1 MACGF
6 LAVPLQQP
14 ILKIP
19 RKQIVTTNASG
30 PEVLHVQE
38 APDISPGNG
47 EVRIAVKAAGLN
59 FADIMARMG
68 LYQDAPKFPCTVGY
82 EVAGVID
89 AVSPSVDASWLG
101 KEVIAL
107 THFKGQASQVVVPL
121 HQIFEKPTEL
131 SFEQAAA
138 IPVNYLTAY
147 QLLVAMGGLQPYETV
162 LIHNVGGGVV
172 LAALEIARHIGA
184 ETFGTASPN
193 KHGFLKERGLQHA
206 IDYRN
211 QDWKAGLMKLTNSRG
226 VDLITDPIGGSNLRK
241 SNQSLSN
248 TGRLGMFGISTVA
261 KPGINGKI
269 QLLKMVA
276 HPPVF
281 HPFGLM
287 NNNKGVFGVNMG
299 RLWHEHTKIKHWM
312 EAILKGHREGWINP
326 YVDKVFSFDQV
337 GEAHNYIEA
346 RKNIGKVIL
355 TP

>member
-1 MACGF
+1 M
-6 LAVPLQQP
+6 
-14 ILKIP
+14 
-19 RKQIVTTNASG
+19 KQIVITRPGG
-30 PEVLHVQE
+30 PEVLNVQE
-38 APDISPGNG
+38 APDLTPAPG

-59 FADIMARMG
+59 FADIMARLG

-89 AVSPSVDASWLG
+89 ALSPTVDPSWLG

-107 THFKGQASQVVVPL
+107 TRFKGQADQVVVPL
-121 HQIFEKPTEL
+121 QQIFEKPATL

-147 QLLVAMGGLQPYETV
+147 QLLVAMGGLQAYETV
-162 LIHNVGGGVV
+162 LIHNVGGGVG
-172 LAALEIARHIGA
+172 LAALEIANHIGA
-184 ETFGTASPN
+184 ETYGTASRG
-193 KHGFLKERGLQHA
+193 KHNFLKERGLKHA

-211 QDWKAGLMKLTNSRG
+211 QDWKAELLQLTQQRG
-226 VDLITDPIGGSNLRK
+226 VDLITDPIGGSNLR
-241 SNQSLSN
+241 QSYHALSN

-261 KPGINGKI
+261 QPGVNGKL

-276 HPPVF
+276 QTPIF

-287 NNNKGVFGVNMG
+287 NQNKGVFGVNMG
-299 RLWHEHTKIKHWM
+299 RLWHEHKKISIWM
-312 EAILKGHREGWINP
+312 SAILNGHREGWINP
-326 YVDKVFSFDQV
+326 HVDKVFSFAQA
-337 GEAHNYIEA
+337 GEAHSYIEA

>member
-1 MACGF
+1 M
-6 LAVPLQQP
+6 
-14 ILKIP
+14 
-19 RKQIVTTNASG
+19 KQIVITRPGG
-30 PEVLHVQE
+30 PEVLSVQE
-38 APDISPGNG
+38 APDLMPAAG

-59 FADIMARMG
+59 FADIMARLG

-89 AVSPSVDASWLG
+89 AVSPSVDSAWLG

-107 THFKGQASQVVVPL
+107 TRFKGQAEQVVVPL
-121 HQIFEKPTEL
+121 HQIFEKPSTL

-147 QLLVAMGGLQPYETV
+147 QLLVAMGGLQAYESV
-162 LIHNVGGGVV
+162 LIHNAGGGVG
-172 LAALEIARHIGA
+172 LAALEIANHIGA
-184 ETFGTASPN
+184 ETFGTASRG
-193 KHGFLKERGLQHA
+193 KHSFLKERGLKHA

-211 QDWKAGLMKLTNSRG
+211 QDWKAELLKLTDHRG
-226 VDLITDPIGGSNLRK
+226 VDLITDPIGGSNLR
-241 SNQSLSN
+241 QSYQALSN

-261 KPGINGKI
+261 QPGVNGKL

-276 HPPVF
+276 QTPIF

-287 NNNKGVFGVNMG
+287 NQNKGVFGVNMG
-299 RLWHEHTKIKHWM
+299 RLWHEHKKINHWM
-312 EAILKGHREGWINP
+312 SAILDGHREGWINP
-326 YVDKVFSFDQV
+326 HVDKVFSFAQA
-337 GEAHNYIEA
+337 GEAHSYIEA